1 MKLRGPFET
10 RVKIYLL
17 RRVLAVIPVM
27 IIVATLAFVLIHLA
41 PGDPASVIAGPY
53 ATPDDVAKLRRQ
65 LGLDEPLPM
74 QLMHWYGRLLTGN
87 LGDSIFLRR
96 PVTEAV
102 MERIEPTLLLTIWG
116 TLIAVLLGVPAGIVS
131 ARYHNSAVDQS
142 LMGLALLGL
151 SIPNFLLGLLMILVF
166 GVWLG
171 WLPVAGYVP
180 LDEGLWRNT
189 RSLLMPS
196 ISLGLVQSALI
207 ARITRSSMLD
217 VLREQY
223 IVSGRAKGLDERTVV
238 YKHALKNAIIPT
250 LTVIGI
256 TFALLVG
263 GAVVIETV
271 FNIPGL
277 GRLIIS
283 AVLRRD
289 YPVIQGVVLL
299 IAVSYTVINLLVDL
313 AYLVIDPRIRY
324 Q

>member
-1 MKLRGPFET
+1 VPT
-10 RVKIYLL
+10 YLL

-27 IIVATLAFVLIHLA
+27 LVVATVTFVLIHLA
-41 PGDPASVIAGPY
+41 PGDPASIIAGPD
-53 ATPDDVAKLRRQ
+53 ATPDNVARLRHQ
-65 LGLDEPLPM
+65 LGLDESLPA
-74 QLMHWYGRLLTGN
+74 QLFRWYGRLLRGD

-96 PVTEAV
+96 PVTEAIV
-102 MERIEPTLLLTIWG
+102 ERLEPTLLLTSWA

-142 LMGLALLGL
+142 FMGLALVGL

-166 GVWLG
+166 GVWLR

-180 LDEGLWRNT
+180 LDMGLWPNA
-189 RSLLMPS
+189 RSLLMPAV
-196 ISLGLVQSALI
+196 SLGLVQSALI

-223 IVSGRAKGLDERTVV
+223 ILASRAKGLAERAVV

-256 TFALLVG
+256 TFAILVG

-289 YPVIQGVVLL
+289 YPVIQGVVLV
-299 IAVSYTVINLLVDL
+299 IAVTYTLINLAVDL
-313 AYLVIDPRIRY
+313 VYLTLDPRIRY

>member
-1 MKLRGPFET
+1 
-10 RVKIYLL
+10 
-17 RRVLAVIPVM
+17 
-27 IIVATLAFVLIHLA
+27 
-41 PGDPASVIAGPY
+41 
-53 ATPDDVAKLRRQ
+53 
-65 LGLDEPLPM
+65 
-74 QLMHWYGRLLTGN
+74 
-87 LGDSIFLRR
+87 
-96 PVTEAV
+96 
-102 MERIEPTLLLTIWG
+102 
-116 TLIAVLLGVPAGIVS
+116 
-131 ARYHNSAVDQS
+131 
-142 LMGLALLGL
+142 
-151 SIPNFLLGLLMILVF
+151 
-166 GVWLG
+166 
-171 WLPVAGYVP
+171 
-180 LDEGLWRNT
+180 
-189 RSLLMPS
+189 
-196 ISLGLVQSALI
+196 
-207 ARITRSSMLD
+207 
-217 VLREQY
+217 
-223 IVSGRAKGLDERTVV
+223 VV

>member
-1 MKLRGPFET
+1 MT
-10 RVKIYLL
+10 AYLL

-27 IIVATLAFVLIHLA
+27 LVVATVAFVLIHLA
-41 PGDPASVIAGPY
+41 PGDPAAIIAGPY
-53 ATPDDVAKLRRQ
+53 ATRDDLDRLRHQ
-65 LGLDEPLPM
+65 LGLDQPLPV
-74 QLMHWYGRLLTGN
+74 QLVRWYGRLLVGD

-96 PVTEAV
+96 PVTQAI
-102 MERIEPTLLLTIWG
+102 MERLEPTLLLTSWA
-116 TLIAVLLGVPAGIVS
+116 TLIAVLIGVPAGVVS
-131 ARYHNSAVDQS
+131 ARYHNSPVDQS
-142 LMGLALLGL
+142 FMAMALFGL

-166 GVWLG
+166 GVWLR

-180 LDEGLWRNT
+180 LGDGLWPNL

-196 ISLGLVQSALI
+196 VSLGLVQSALI

-217 VLREQY
+217 VLREQF
-223 IVSGRAKGLDERTVV
+223 ILAGRAKGLDEKVVV

-250 LTVIGI
+250 LTVVGI
-256 TFALLVG
+256 TFALLIG

-299 IAVSYTVINLLVDL
+299 IAVTYTVVNLMVDL
-313 AYLVIDPRIRY
+313 AYLAFDPRIRY
-324 Q
+324 R

>member
-1 MKLRGPFET
+1 VQT
-10 RVKIYLL
+10 YLL
-17 RRVLAVIPVM
+17 HRVLAVIPVM
-27 IIVATLAFVLIHLA
+27 LVVATVTFVLIHLA
-41 PGDPASVIAGPY
+41 PGDPASIIAGPD
-53 ATPDDVAKLRRQ
+53 ATPDNVARLRHQ
-65 LGLDEPLPM
+65 LGLDESLPA
-74 QLMHWYGRLLTGN
+74 QLFRWYGRLLRGD

-96 PVTEAV
+96 PVTEAIV
-102 MERIEPTLLLTIWG
+102 ERLEPTVLLTSWA

-142 LMGLALLGL
+142 FMGLALVGL

-166 GVWLG
+166 GVWLR

-180 LDEGLWRNT
+180 LDMGLWPNA
-189 RSLLMPS
+189 RSLLMPAV
-196 ISLGLVQSALI
+196 SLGLVQSALI

-223 IVSGRAKGLDERTVV
+223 ILASRAKGLAERAVV

-256 TFALLVG
+256 TFAILVG

-289 YPVIQGVVLL
+289 YPVIQGVVLV
-299 IAVSYTVINLLVDL
+299 IAVTYTLINLAVDL
-313 AYLVIDPRIRY
+313 VYLTLDPRIRY

>member
-1 MKLRGPFET
+1 
-10 RVKIYLL
+10 VKIYLL

-27 IIVATLAFVLIHLA
+27 LVVATVTFLLIHLA
-41 PGDPASVIAGPY
+41 PGDPASIIAGPD
-53 ATPDDVAKLRRQ
+53 AAPGDIARLRHNM
-65 LGLDEPLPM
+65 GLDEPLPA
-74 QLMHWYGRLLTGN
+74 QLLRWYGRLLRGD

-96 PVTEAV
+96 PVLEAV
-102 MERIEPTLLLTIWG
+102 LERLEPTLLLTMWA
-116 TLIAVLLGVPAGIVS
+116 TLIAVLLGVPAGIIS
-131 ARYHNSAVDQS
+131 ARYHNTAIDQS
-142 LMGLALLGL
+142 FMGLALLGL
-151 SIPNFLLGLLMILVF
+151 SVPNFLLGLLMILVF
-166 GVWLG
+166 GVWLR

-180 LDEGLWRNT
+180 LDMGLWPNA

-196 ISLGLVQSALI
+196 VSLGLVQSALI

-223 IVSGRAKGLDERTVV
+223 ILASRAKGLSERVVV

-256 TFALLVG
+256 TFAILVG

-299 IAVSYTVINLLVDL
+299 IAVTYTLINLMVDL
-313 AYLVIDPRIRY
+313 VYLTLDPRIRY

>member
-1 MKLRGPFET
+1 MPT
-10 RVKIYLL
+10 YLL

-27 IIVATLAFVLIHLA
+27 LVVATVTFVLIHLA
-41 PGDPASVIAGPY
+41 PGDPASIIAGPD
-53 ATPDDVAKLRRQ
+53 ATPDNVARLRHQ
-65 LGLDEPLPM
+65 LGLDESLPA
-74 QLMHWYGRLLTGN
+74 QLFRWYGRLLRGD

-96 PVTEAV
+96 PVTEAIV
-102 MERIEPTLLLTIWG
+102 ERLEPTVLLTSWA

-142 LMGLALLGL
+142 FMGLALVGL

-166 GVWLG
+166 GVWLR

-180 LDEGLWRNT
+180 LDMGLWPNA
-189 RSLLMPS
+189 RSLLMPAV
-196 ISLGLVQSALI
+196 SLGLVQSALI

-223 IVSGRAKGLDERTVV
+223 ILASRAKGLAERAVV

-256 TFALLVG
+256 TFAILVG

-289 YPVIQGVVLL
+289 YPVIQGVVLV
-299 IAVSYTVINLLVDL
+299 IAVTYTLINLAVDL
-313 AYLVIDPRIRY
+313 VYLTLDPRIRY

>member
-1 MKLRGPFET
+1 M
-10 RVKIYLL
+10 KIYLL
-17 RRVLAVIPVM
+17 RRILAVIPVM
-27 IIVATLAFVLIHLA
+27 IIVATVAFVLIHMA

-53 ATPDDVAKLRRQ
+53 AAPDDVAKLRQQ

-74 QLMHWYGRLLTGN
+74 QLVHWYGRLLMGN

-102 MERIEPTLLLTIWG
+102 LERLEPTLLLTTWG
-116 TLIAVLLGVPAGIVS
+116 TLIAVLIGVPAGIVS

-142 LMGLALLGL
+142 LMGLALVGL

-180 LDEGLWRNT
+180 LDEGLWRNA

-217 VLREQY
+217 VLREQF

-299 IAVSYTVINLLVDL
+299 IAVTYTVINLLVDL

>member
-1 MKLRGPFET
+1 MPT
-10 RVKIYLL
+10 YLL

-27 IIVATLAFVLIHLA
+27 LVVATVTFVLIHLA
-41 PGDPASVIAGPY
+41 PGDPASIIAGPD
-53 ATPDDVAKLRRQ
+53 ATPDNVARLRHQ
-65 LGLDEPLPM
+65 LGLDESLPA
-74 QLMHWYGRLLTGN
+74 QLFRWYGRLLRGD

-96 PVTEAV
+96 PVTEAIV
-102 MERIEPTLLLTIWG
+102 ERLEPTLLLTSWA

-142 LMGLALLGL
+142 FMGLALVGL

-166 GVWLG
+166 GVWLR

-180 LDEGLWRNT
+180 LDMGLWPNA
-189 RSLLMPS
+189 RSLLMPAV
-196 ISLGLVQSALI
+196 SLGLVQSALI

-223 IVSGRAKGLDERTVV
+223 ILASRAKGLAERAVV

-256 TFALLVG
+256 TFAILVG

-289 YPVIQGVVLL
+289 YPVIQGVVLI
-299 IAVSYTVINLLVDL
+299 IAVTYTLINLAVDL
-313 AYLVIDPRIRY
+313 VYLTLDPRIRY
-324 Q
+324 R

>member
-1 MKLRGPFET
+1 VT
-10 RVKIYLL
+10 AYLL
-17 RRVLAVIPVM
+17 RRVIAVIPVM
-27 IIVATLAFVLIHLA
+27 LVVATVAFVLIHLA

-53 ATPDDVAKLRRQ
+53 AAPEDIAKLRHQ
-65 LGLDEPLPM
+65 LGLDEPLPA
-74 QLMHWYGRLLTGN
+74 QLVRWYGRLLVGD

-96 PVTEAV
+96 PVLEAV
-102 MERIEPTLLLTIWG
+102 VERLEPTLLLTAWA
-116 TLIAVLLGVPAGIVS
+116 TLIAVLIGVPAGVIS
-131 ARYHNSAVDQS
+131 ARHHNSGVDQS
-142 LMGLALLGL
+142 LMAVALLGL

-166 GVWLG
+166 GVWLR

-180 LDEGLWRNT
+180 LDDGLWLNL
-189 RSLLMPS
+189 RSLLMPCV
-196 ISLGLVQSALI
+196 SLGLVQSALI

-217 VLREQY
+217 VLREQF
-223 IVSGRAKGLDERTVV
+223 ILAGRAKGLGERVIV

-250 LTVIGI
+250 LTVVGL
-256 TFALLVG
+256 TFAILIG

-299 IAVSYTVINLLVDL
+299 IAVAYTLVNLVVDL
-313 AYLVIDPRIRY
+313 AYLALDPRIRY

>member
-1 MKLRGPFET
+1 ML
-10 RVKIYLL
+10 V
-17 RRVLAVIPVM
+17 
-27 IIVATLAFVLIHLA
+27 VATVAFVLVHLA

-53 ATPDDVAKLRRQ
+53 ASAEDVAKLRHQ
-65 LGLDEPLPM
+65 LGLDEALPM
-74 QLMHWYGRLLTGN
+74 QLMKWYGRLLRGD

-96 PVTEAV
+96 PVLEAILD
-102 MERIEPTLLLTIWG
+102 RLEPTLLLTG
-116 TLIAVLLGVPAGIVS
+116 FATLIAVLIGVPAGVIS
-131 ARYHNSAVDQS
+131 ARYHNSSTDQS
-142 LMGLALLGL
+142 LMALALLGV
-151 SIPNFLLGLLMILVF
+151 SVPNFLLGLLMILVF
-166 GVWLG
+166 GVWLR
-171 WLPVAGYVP
+171 WLPVAGYVS
-180 LDEGLWRNT
+180 LSDGLWLNL
-189 RSLLMPS
+189 RSLLMPAF
-196 ISLGLVQSALI
+196 SLGVVQSALI

-223 IVSGRAKGLDERTVV
+223 IRAGRARGLHDRVVV

-256 TFALLVG
+256 TFAILIG

-299 IAVSYTVINLLVDL
+299 IALAYTLVNLAVDL
-313 AYLVIDPRIRY
+313 AYLALDPRIRY

>member
-1 MKLRGPFET
+1 
-10 RVKIYLL
+10 
-17 RRVLAVIPVM
+17 
-27 IIVATLAFVLIHLA
+27 
-41 PGDPASVIAGPY
+41 
-53 ATPDDVAKLRRQ
+53 
-65 LGLDEPLPM
+65 
-74 QLMHWYGRLLTGN
+74 
-87 LGDSIFLRR
+87 
-96 PVTEAV
+96 
-102 MERIEPTLLLTIWG
+102 
-116 TLIAVLLGVPAGIVS
+116 
-131 ARYHNSAVDQS
+131 
-142 LMGLALLGL
+142 
-151 SIPNFLLGLLMILVF
+151 
-166 GVWLG
+166 
-171 WLPVAGYVP
+171 
-180 LDEGLWRNT
+180 
-189 RSLLMPS
+189 MPS

>member
-1 MKLRGPFET
+1 
-10 RVKIYLL
+10 VKVYLL

-53 ATPDDVAKLRRQ
+53 ATPDDVGKLRRQ

-102 MERIEPTLLLTIWG
+102 LERIEPTLLLTVWG
-116 TLIAVLLGVPAGIVS
+116 TLIAVLLGVLAGIVS

-196 ISLGLVQSALI
+196 VSLGLVQSALI

-238 YKHALKNAIIPT
+238 YKHALKNALIPT

>member
-1 MKLRGPFET
+1 
-10 RVKIYLL
+10 VKIYLL

-53 ATPDDVAKLRRQ
+53 AAPDDVAKLRSQ

-116 TLIAVLLGVPAGIVS
+116 TLIAVLLGVPAAIVS

>member
-1 MKLRGPFET
+1 MTAAR
-10 RVKIYLL
+10 
-17 RRVLAVIPVM
+17 
-27 IIVATLAFVLIHLA
+27 VLIHLA

-53 ATPDDVAKLRRQ
+53 AAPDDVAKLRRQ

-74 QLMHWYGRLLTGN
+74 QLLHWYGRLLTGN

-102 MERIEPTLLLTIWG
+102 LERIEPTLLLTIWG

-299 IAVSYTVINLLVDL
+299 IAVSYTMINLLVDL

>member
-1 MKLRGPFET
+1 MKT
-10 RVKIYLL
+10 YLL
-17 RRVLAVIPVM
+17 RRVLSVVPVM
-27 IIVATLAFVLIHLA
+27 VIVATVAFVLIHLA

-53 ATPDDVAKLRRQ
+53 ASPDEVAKLRHQ
-65 LGLDEPLPM
+65 LGLDEPLPA
-74 QLMHWYGRLLTGN
+74 QLVRWYGRLLRGD

-96 PVTEAV
+96 PVIEAV
-102 MERIEPTLLLTIWG
+102 IERLEPTLLLTGWA
-116 TLIAVLLGVPAGIVS
+116 TLIAVLIGVPAGIVS
-131 ARYHNSAVDQS
+131 ARYHNSSVDQS

-151 SIPNFLLGLLMILVF
+151 SVPNFLLGLLMILVF

-180 LDEGLWRNT
+180 LEDGVWRNL
-189 RSLLMPS
+189 RSLVMPS
-196 ISLGLVQSALI
+196 VSLGLVQSALI

-223 IVSGRAKGLDERTVV
+223 ITSGRAKGLDERTVV

-256 TFALLVG
+256 TFALLIG

-299 IAVSYTVINLLVDL
+299 IAVVYTGINLLVDL

>member
-1 MKLRGPFET
+1 MNA
-10 RVKIYLL
+10 YLL
-17 RRVLAVIPVM
+17 QRILAVIPVM
-27 IIVATLAFVLIHLA
+27 LVVATVAFVLIHLA

-53 ATPDDVAKLRRQ
+53 AAPDDVAKLRHQ
-65 LGLDEPLPM
+65 LGLDEPLPV
-74 QLMHWYGRLLTGN
+74 QLVRWYGRLLVGD

-96 PVTEAV
+96 PVIEAIV
-102 MERIEPTLLLTIWG
+102 ERLEPTLLLTTWA
-116 TLIAVLLGVPAGIVS
+116 TLIAVLIGVPAGIVS
-131 ARYHNSAVDQS
+131 ARYHNRAVDQS
-142 LMGLALLGL
+142 FMAMALLGL

-180 LDEGLWRNT
+180 LDGGLWRNI
-189 RSLLMPS
+189 RSLVMPAV
-196 ISLGLVQSALI
+196 SLGLVQSALI

-217 VLREQY
+217 VLREQF
-223 IVSGRAKGLDERTVV
+223 ILAARAKGLDERVLV

-256 TFALLVG
+256 TFAILIG

-289 YPVIQGVVLL
+289 YPVIQGVVLM
-299 IAVSYTVINLLVDL
+299 IAVAYTLVNLLVDL
-313 AYLVIDPRIRY
+313 AYLALDPRIRY

>member
-1 MKLRGPFET
+1 MH
-10 RVKIYLL
+10 VYLI

-27 IIVATLAFVLIHLA
+27 VVVATVAFVLIHLA

-53 ATPDDVAKLRRQ
+53 ATQDDIGKLRHQ
-65 LGLDEPLPM
+65 LGLDEALPV
-74 QLMHWYGRLLTGN
+74 QLVKWYGRLLRGD
-87 LGDSIFLRR
+87 LGQSIFLRR
-96 PVTEAV
+96 PVLEAILD
-102 MERIEPTLLLTIWG
+102 RAEPTLLLTGWA
-116 TLIAVLLGVPAGIVS
+116 TLIAVLIGVPAGVIS
-131 ARYHNSAVDQS
+131 ARYHNTALDQS
-142 LMGLALLGL
+142 FMGLALLGL
-151 SIPNFLLGLLMILVF
+151 SIPNFLLGLIFILVF
-166 GVWLG
+166 GVWLR

-180 LDEGLWRNT
+180 LESGLWLNV
-189 RSLLMPS
+189 RSLLMPAV
-196 ISLGLVQSALI
+196 SLGLVQSALI

-223 IVSGRAKGLDERTVV
+223 ILASRSKGLSERAVV

-256 TFALLVG
+256 TFAILIG

-289 YPVIQGVVLL
+289 YPVIQGVVLF
-299 IAVSYTVINLLVDL
+299 IAVAYTLVNLAVDL
-313 AYLVIDPRIRY
+313 AYLAIDPRIRY
-324 Q
+324 R

>member
-1 MKLRGPFET
+1 MI
-10 RVKIYLL
+10 VYVV
-17 RRVLAVIPVM
+17 RRLLAVIPVM
-27 IIVATLAFVLIHLA
+27 LVVATVSFVLIRLA

-53 ATPDDVAKLRRQ
+53 ATADDIGRLQQA
-65 LGLDEPLPM
+65 LGLDQSLAV
-74 QLMHWYGRLLTGN
+74 QLVKWYGRLARGD

-96 PVTEAV
+96 PVIEAIR
-102 MERIEPTLLLTIWG
+102 ERLEPTLLLTAWAMLVAIVVG
-116 TLIAVLLGVPAGIVS
+116 IPVGVVS
-131 ARYHNSAVDQS
+131 ASHHNSLLDQS
-142 LMGLALLGL
+142 FMALALVGL
-151 SIPNFLLGLLMILVF
+151 SVPNFLLGLLMILCF

-171 WLPVAGYVP
+171 WLPVAGYVA
-180 LDEGLWRNT
+180 LEGGLWLNL
-189 RSLLMPS
+189 RSLIMPALA
-196 ISLGLVQSALI
+196 LGLVQSALI

-223 IVSGRAKGLDERTVV
+223 ILAGRSKGLSERAVI

-256 TFALLVG
+256 TFALLIG

-289 YPVIQGVVLL
+289 YPVVQGVVLL
-299 IAVSYTVINLLVDL
+299 IAVTYTAINLLVDL
-313 AYLVIDPRIRY
+313 AYLAIDPRIRFR
-324 Q
+324 

>member
-1 MKLRGPFET
+1 
-10 RVKIYLL
+10 VKIYVL
-17 RRVLAVIPVM
+17 RRVLAVVPVM
-27 IIVATLAFVLIHLA
+27 LVVATVAFVLIHLA
-41 PGDPASVIAGPY
+41 PGDPSSVIAGPY
-53 ATPDDVAKLRRQ
+53 ASADDVAKLRHQ
-65 LGLDEPLPM
+65 LGLDESLPV
-74 QLMHWYGRLLTGN
+74 QLVRWYGRLLRGD

-96 PVTEAV
+96 PVTEAIAD
-102 MERIEPTLLLTIWG
+102 RLEPTLLLTTWA
-116 TLIAVLLGVPAGIVS
+116 TLIAVLIGVPAGILS

-151 SIPNFLLGLLMILVF
+151 SVPNFLLGLLMILVF

-180 LDEGLWRNT
+180 FDGGVWPNV

-196 ISLGLVQSALI
+196 LALGLVQSALI

-217 VLREQY
+217 VLREQF
-223 IVSGRAKGLDERTVV
+223 VLTGRAKGLAENIVV

-256 TFALLVG
+256 TFALLIG

-299 IAVSYTVINLLVDL
+299 IAVTYTAVNLLVDL
-313 AYLVIDPRIRY
+313 AYVVVDPRVRY

>member
-1 MKLRGPFET
+1 VQT
-10 RVKIYLL
+10 YLL

-27 IIVATLAFVLIHLA
+27 LVVATVTFVLIHLA
-41 PGDPASVIAGPY
+41 PGDPASIIAGPD
-53 ATPDDVAKLRRQ
+53 ATPDNVARLRHQ
-65 LGLDEPLPM
+65 LGLDESLPA
-74 QLMHWYGRLLTGN
+74 QLFRWYGRLLRGD

-96 PVTEAV
+96 PVTEAIV
-102 MERIEPTLLLTIWG
+102 ERLEPTVLLTSWA

-142 LMGLALLGL
+142 FMGLALVGL

-166 GVWLG
+166 GVWLR

-180 LDEGLWRNT
+180 LDMGLWPNA
-189 RSLLMPS
+189 RSLLMPAV
-196 ISLGLVQSALI
+196 SLGLVQSALI

-223 IVSGRAKGLDERTVV
+223 ILASRAKGLAERAVV

-256 TFALLVG
+256 TFAILVG

-289 YPVIQGVVLL
+289 YPVIQGVVLV
-299 IAVSYTVINLLVDL
+299 IAVTYTLINLAVDL
-313 AYLVIDPRIRY
+313 VYLTLDPRIRY

>member
-1 MKLRGPFET
+1 MK
-10 RVKIYLL
+10 VYLL
-17 RRVLAVIPVM
+17 RRMLAVIPVM

-102 MERIEPTLLLTIWG
+102 LERIEPTMLLTIWG

-180 LDEGLWRNT
+180 LDEGLWRNA

-223 IVSGRAKGLDERTVV
+223 ILASRAKGLAERAVV

-256 TFALLVG
+256 TFAILIG

-289 YPVIQGVVLL
+289 YPVIQGVVLI
-299 IAVSYTVINLLVDL
+299 IALTYTMINLVVDL
-313 AYLVIDPRIRY
+313 VYLTIDPRIRY

>member
-1 MKLRGPFET
+1 
-10 RVKIYLL
+10 VKIYLL

-27 IIVATLAFVLIHLA
+27 VIVATLAFVLIHLA

-53 ATPDDVAKLRRQ
+53 AAPDDVAKLRRQ

-74 QLMHWYGRLLTGN
+74 QLLHWYGRLLTGN

-102 MERIEPTLLLTIWG
+102 LERLEPTLLLTMWG

-142 LMGLALLGL
+142 LMGLALVGL

-180 LDEGLWRNT
+180 LDEGLWRNA

-299 IAVSYTVINLLVDL
+299 IAVSYTLINLLVDL
-313 AYLVIDPRIRY
+313 AYLAIDPRIRY